1 MNSPRDLAV
10 AGDLLAGVVGT
21 ASRSVSLI
29 PVGGIPFCVSDSQ
42 LFTRDSTQVS
52 AYNLA
57 SGSLDWVAADTV
69 VVRGYVTRDGT
80 SVVVQ
85 AGFDP
90 TETSPHGLALGADAV
105 RPAIAV
111 IDAASGSLRRL
122 ASWDLPPAPSMW
134 LALSDDQTAA
144 LVGPS
149 RDGAPIT
156 GGLPI
161 SVPRLDLV
169 TGAIDANGLTLAP

>member
-1 MNSPRDLAV
+1 MTDRIRVGCVNKTDRTNAHERIASIGGRNADGSAWKLAE
-10 AGDLLAGVVGT
+10 AA
-21 ASRSVSLI
+21 AI
-29 PVGGIPFCVSDSQ
+29 QGI
-42 LFTRDSTQVS
+42 
-52 AYNLA
+52 
-57 SGSLDWVAADTV
+57 DTGKWAFY
-69 VVRGYVTRDGT
+69 VVRGYVTRDGA

-105 RPAIAV
+105 RPAVAV

-161 SVPRLDLV
+161 SVARLDLV